1 MKPTFPTLGFRLL
14 ALSLAIGSS
23 PLTAAVGQ
31 ELPPPPDSGVT
42 AYLVTFG
49 PGEQYWERFGHNAI
63 WIRDPANR
71 IDVMFD
77 YGRFDFDSESFLLRF
92 VQGRMLYSIG
102 TGSGQETVD
111 AYVAR
116 DRTAWLQELNLTAEQ
131 LVELR
136 DFLIWNAQPENRAYR
151 YHYYLDNCS
160 TRLRD
165 ALDRV
170 LDGRVREQFDEI
182 PGTTFRFQTQR
193 LTAYNIPYYTGLLI
207 GLAQPVD
214 RPVTAWGDAYVP
226 MLLRDHIR
234 AVTVTDEQGR
244 AVPLVKSEQL
254 IYQSTATPPLDAP
267 PAWFI
272 WYLVGGAIIA
282 GVVAMLA
289 RTTRRM
295 GRVGFAVASTAWM
308 LLIGVGGIVLAALWM
323 FTDHNTSYWNEN
335 LFFLTPIAAP
345 LIVLLPA
352 ALMRKQWAMKPTVWL
367 VIAVGA
373 SSVLGVLLK
382 VLPAFYQVNAQLI
395 ALFLP
400 VNLTIAFL
408 LWQRLANPA
417 VQRD

>member
-1 MKPTFPTLGFRLL
+1 MKSIFSTRWGRLL
-14 ALSLAIGSS
+14 ALSAVIGLSAS
-23 PLTAAVGQ
+23 RAAVGQ
-31 ELPPPPDSGVT
+31 ELPPLPDSGITV
-42 AYLVTFG
+42 YLVTWG
-49 PGEQYWERFGHNAI
+49 PGELYWERFGHNAI

-77 YGRFDFDSESFLLRF
+77 YGRFDFNSESFFLRF
-92 VQGRMLYSIG
+92 VQGRMLYSLG
-102 TGSGQETVD
+102 TSGGREMVD
-111 AYVAR
+111 LYVAR
-116 DRTAWLQELNLTAEQ
+116 DRSVWLQELNLTAEQ
-131 LVELR
+131 KVELR
-136 DFLIWNAQPENRAYR
+136 DFLIWNARPENRDYR

-193 LTAYNIPYYTGLLI
+193 LTAYNIPFYTGLLI

-234 AVTVTDEQGR
+234 SVTVTDEQGR
-244 AVPLVKSEQL
+244 EVPLVKSEQL
-254 IYQSTATPPLDAP
+254 IYQSTAAPPPDAP
-267 PAWFI
+267 PAWFM
-272 WYLVGGAIIA
+272 WYLVVGATIA
-282 GVVAMLA
+282 GVLAMLA
-289 RTTRRM
+289 RTTRKM

-335 LFFLTPIAAP
+335 LFFLTPLAVP
-345 LIVLLPA
+345 LTILIPA
-352 ALMRKQWAMKPTVWL
+352 ALMQKPWATKPALWL
-367 VIAVGA
+367 AIAVA
-373 SSVLGVLLK
+373 VSSVLGVLLK

-408 LWQRLANPA
+408 LWQRLANPG
-417 VQRD
+417 VQPD